1 MKNFIAALLLS
12 SSLSAVAQH
21 SNQEQINHT
30 FYNKIEFFINSQ
42 QTDSIYK
49 LANEDFKRAVPYST
63 IKNLL
68 ENEIYPLGRI
78 KHA

>member
-1 MKNFIAALLLS
+1 MKNFIATLLFS
-12 SSLSAVAQH
+12 SSLAAVAQN

-49 LANEDFKRAVPYST
+49 LANERFP
-63 IKNLL
+63 ILL
-68 ENEIYPLGRI
+68 
-78 KHA
+78 